1 MEDRHVIETREK
13 DIIDILIKY
22 HGQYV
27 TIYDIA
33 QQLAVSSHNSQRIK
47 TCREISQ
54 FIFY

>member
-1 MEDRHVIETREK
+1 MLLSTREK

-33 QQLAVSSHNSQRIK
+33 QQLAVSSYNSQRIK